1 MSKLQQKKLEEVLK
15 DIVTTLSNM
24 PLTLDRTRYP
34 VFSFNTKVTGF
45 RSDNHNSYQ
54 KDLKKR
60 QKYKQRP
67 KESARKRR
75 RSGYLTQL
83 QEKQKLKHNK
93 REPEVRVEEVVP
105 IKSNRQNKLQCK
117 LRIITEAFSGRDDK
131 MRALRLRAGKLYLE

>member
-1 MSKLQQKKLEEVLK
+1 MSKLQQKELEEVLK

-45 RSDNHNSYQ
+45 GSGNHISYQ

-67 KESARKRR
+67 EESARKRR

-93 REPEVRVEEVVP
+93 RGPEVRVEEVVA
-105 IKSNRQNKLQCK
+105 IKGNRQNKLQWK
-117 LRIITEAFSGRDDK
+117 LRIITEAFSGRDGK